1 MKGYFSEET
10 LNNYARLAAE
20 KLDVDFA
27 EGNFYDFTT
36 CIRPD
41 GSAYGTSGKC
51 RKGTEG
57 EAQRDPSKDVKRGDT
72 LIGTSPRNMQ
82 IDKLNELKKEY
93 EDYKKKFGGRADLKN
108 VMEAYEKRIASGE
121 QALKAGAPAK
131 AESPKATNS
140 AQIAKTVKELSD
152 KWQDTRVAVRNA
164 ENEYK
169 QVMKMTKNDNSP
181 AARKQRLEAGRAV
194 DKAQQVR
201 DRAQR
206 AWDKMSSKFHS
217 ARKREEL
224 KAMSPEQR
232 KEARR
237 VEKIIKER
245 G

>member
-1 MKGYFSEET
+1 MLDKDKEVAAKKPEEET
-10 LNNYARLAAE
+10 A
-20 KLDVDFA
+20 K
-27 EGNFYDFTT
+27 
-36 CIRPD
+36 
-41 GSAYGTSGKC
+41 
-51 RKGTEG
+51 
-57 EAQRDPSKDVKRGDT
+57 
-72 LIGTSPRNMQ
+72 
-82 IDKLNELKKEY
+82 
-93 EDYKKKFGGRADLKN
+93 
-108 VMEAYEKRIASGE
+108 
-121 QALKAGAPAK
+121 K
-131 AESPKATNS
+131 AEAPKANS

-152 KWQDTRVAVRNA
+152 KWQDTRVAARNA

-217 ARKREEL
+217 ARKREEM

-232 KEARR
+232 KEAKR